1 MAARRECR
9 RYFDRM
15 AAGPARRLLET
26 AKPYRGRFLL
36 GLFATLLASLLDGV
50 TIVVL
55 IPLLKAL
62 FGTAGALGGQ
72 ASPLE
77 RISDRLLAPLVSG
90 LTPGAAAFR
99 LVVVLLGGLLLKNAL
114 QYSANQLSVAVQ
126 EGIVRDLRVRL
137 YRHLLGLD
145 LGFFQRTRSGQLIAA
160 VLVDADRVKQAV
172 SAALTTL
179 FQNSMLILSTLI
191 ILSTISWRLTLLTL
205 ATAPLLVLGIRVL
218 LRRLR
223 RHARL
228 WTEEQGELTALVS
241 ERLGAIKLV
250 RAYGAEAREAERF
263 AEQAQRYR
271 KRAQRTQRY
280 ASLTSPVSE
289 VFGGLVLI
297 LIVWAAAA
305 PWLTGVRLGP
315 EITIVF
321 LVAALKIMSP
331 IKALS
336 QFPAAWTIALA
347 GAERVFEV
355 LDRSSVERDAADA
368 LPARFEREI
377 AFDRVTF
384 GYDPARP
391 VLFDVSFT
399 VPRGTVVAI
408 VGPSGAGKTTLLE
421 LLPRF
426 HDPDQGEVRLDGAA
440 LPRLTRGSLRAL
452 IGVVSQDT
460 VILNDTVFANIAYG
474 SPGAG
479 SAEVEAAARAANAHE
494 FIAALPDGYATVLG
508 ERGTRLSGG
517 QRQRLAI
524 ARALLRDPPILL
536 LDEATSALDTES
548 ERQVQEAIARLM
560 RHRTVLVVAHRLAT
574 VLDADEI
581 LVLNGGRL
589 VERGTHSALLA
600 GNGLYRRLFELQ
612 FRGAAPELLV

>member
-1 MAARRECR
+1 M
-9 RYFDRM
+9 
-15 AAGPARRLLET
+15 L
-26 AKPYRGRFLL
+26 
-36 GLFATLLASLLDGV
+36 ATLLASLLDGV

-62 FGTAGALGGQ
+62 FGTAGALAAQ

-77 RISDRLLAPLVSG
+77 RLSDRVLAPLVSG
-90 LTPGAAAFR
+90 IPPAAAAFR
-99 LVVVLLGGLLLKNAL
+99 LVLVLLAGLLLKNAL
-114 QYSANQLSVAVQ
+114 QYASNQLSVAVQ

-137 YRHLLGLD
+137 FRHLLRLP
-145 LGFFQRTRSGQLIAA
+145 LGFFQRTRAGQLIAT

-172 SAALTTL
+172 SASLTTL
-179 FQNSMLILSTLI
+179 FQNGMLILSTLI
-191 ILSTISWRLTLLTL
+191 ILATISWRLTLITL

-228 WTEEQGELTALVS
+228 WTEEQGELTATVT
-241 ERLGAIKLV
+241 ERLAAVKLV
-250 RAYGAEAREAERF
+250 RGSTAESHETAAFEAQ
-263 AEQAQRYR
+263 AERYR
-271 KRAQRTQRY
+271 KRVQRTQRY
-280 ASLTSPVSE
+280 ASMTSPVSE

-305 PWLTGVRLGP
+305 PTLAGARLGP
-315 EITIVF
+315 EVTIVF

-331 IKALS
+331 IKQLS
-336 QFPAAWTIALA
+336 QFPAGWTLALA

-355 LDRSSVERDAADA
+355 LDRPEAESDPPDAV
-368 LPARFEREI
+368 PATFEREI
-377 AFDRVTF
+377 RFDRVSF
-384 GYDPARP
+384 EYEPGRP
-391 VLFDVSFT
+391 VLRDISFT
-399 VPRGTVVAI
+399 VPRGTVLAI

-426 HDPDQGEVRLDGAA
+426 YEPVGGEIRLDGVP
-440 LPRLTRGSLRAL
+440 LPRISRRSLRAL
-452 IGVVSQDT
+452 IGVVSQET
-460 VILNDTVFANIAYG
+460 VILNDTVQANIAYAL
-474 SPGAG
+474 PGA
-479 SAEVEAAARAANAHE
+479 SRAEVEAAARAANAHE
-494 FIAALPDGYATVLG
+494 FISGLPSGYDTLLG

-548 ERQVQEAIARLM
+548 ERQVQDAIARLM
-560 RHRTVLVVAHRLAT
+560 RQRTVLVVAHRLAT

-581 LVLNGGRL
+581 LVLDGGRL
-589 VERGTHSALLA
+589 VERGTHAALLA
-600 GNGLYRRLFELQ
+600 ENGLYRRLFELQ
-612 FRGAAPELLV
+612 FRGAELLV

>member
-1 MAARRECR
+1 
-9 RYFDRM
+9 M
-15 AAGPARRLLET
+15 AAGTTRRLLET
-26 AKPYRGRFLL
+26 ARPYRGLFLL
-36 GLFATLLASLLDGV
+36 GLLATLLASLLDGV

-62 FGTAGALGGQ
+62 FGNAGVLAGHGSL
-72 ASPLE
+72 LE
-77 RISDRLLAPLVSG
+77 RISDRMLAPLVSG
-90 LTPGAAAFR
+90 IPPAAAAFR
-99 LVVVLLGGLLLKNAL
+99 LVLVLLAGLLLKNAL

-137 YRHLLGLD
+137 YRHLLSLD
-145 LGFFQRTRSGQLIAA
+145 LGFFQRTRAGQLIAT

-172 SAALTTL
+172 SASLTTL
-179 FQNSMLILSTLI
+179 FQNAMLILSTLA
-191 ILSTISWRLTLLTL
+191 ILATISWRLTLLTL
-205 ATAPLLVLGIRVL
+205 ATAPVLVFGIRAL

-228 WTEEQGELTALVS
+228 WTEEQGELTATVT
-241 ERLGAIKLV
+241 ERLGAVKLV
-250 RAYGAEAREAERF
+250 RGFGGEEYEGEAF
-263 AEQAQRYR
+263 AAQAQRYR
-271 KRAQRTQRY
+271 KRVQRTQRY
-280 ASLTSPVSE
+280 ASLTSPVTE

-305 PWLTGVRLGP
+305 PALTGTRLGP

-336 QFPAAWTIALA
+336 QFPTAWTLALA

-355 LDRSSVERDAADA
+355 LDRPSTEADPPGA
-368 LPARFEREI
+368 LPAVFAKEI
-377 AFDRVTF
+377 AFDRVSF
-384 GYDPARP
+384 SYEPERP
-391 VLFDVSFT
+391 VLREISFT
-399 VPRGTVVAI
+399 ATRGTVLAI

-426 HDPDQGEVRLDGAA
+426 HEPDSGEIRLDGVP
-440 LPRLTRGSLRAL
+440 LPRIARRSLRAL
-452 IGVVSQDT
+452 IGVVSQDS
-460 VILNDTVFANIAYG
+460 VILNDSVHANIAYALPAA
-474 SPGAG
+474 SRE
-479 SAEVEAAARAANAHE
+479 EVAAAARAANAHE
-494 FIAALPDGYATVLG
+494 FIGALPAGYDTLLG

-548 ERQVQEAIARLM
+548 ERQVQDAIARLM

-581 LVLNGGRL
+581 LVLDGGRL
-589 VERGTHSALLA
+589 VERGSHSALLA
-600 GNGLYRRLFELQ
+600 ENGLYRRLFELQ
-612 FRGAAPELLV
+612 FRGAELLV